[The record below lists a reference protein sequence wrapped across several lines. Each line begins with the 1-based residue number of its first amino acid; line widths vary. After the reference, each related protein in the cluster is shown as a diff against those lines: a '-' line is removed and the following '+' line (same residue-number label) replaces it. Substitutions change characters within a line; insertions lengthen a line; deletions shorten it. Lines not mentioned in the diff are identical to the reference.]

1 MRHDVETQEF
11 TRWCLHK
18 VNPTILAMTTNG
30 EPNWRELYRA
40 VMQADRDELPGLIE
54 DTSAAIVHRLK
65 EIGYRSNL
73 PERYQ
78 LVEALD
84 AMRAATRAGAQGG
97 AGGPLRSHFWLRLL
111 IFNTMFVAARS
122 GQRARSF

>member
-1 MRHDVETQEF
+1 
-11 TRWCLHK
+11 
-18 VNPTILAMTTNG
+18 
-30 EPNWRELYRA
+30 
-40 VMQADRDELPGLIE
+40 MQADRDELPGLIE

-84 AMRAATRAGAQGG
+84 AMRK
-97 AGGPLRSHFWLRLL
+97 LL
-111 IFNTMFVAARS
+111 DELALKEQREGHSQVTS
-122 GQRARSF
+122 GLDS